1 MWGLS
6 GLGGWTKG
14 ASELALTSL
23 ALGFTLLLT
32 LPTLRSRLMRRR
44 LWVNTWMRQRGTL
57 TELLQGGA
65 LYAMVTFLL
74 CLPWAT
80 LITAEL
86 INISPTQALIL
97 GGGTSLMVWLK
108 AWLEGTLKHVFS
120 AAPSSL
126 LSREWGVALGMS
138 LCALALIPAALYQ
151 PRPDLQGVSLQE
163 ALLLTSGGTEASAS
177 GGLFG
182 LLQSLVELK
191 EVSFWWALQNLD
203 VLLADLPPRLI
214 AWLRLALGG
223 LYTLYSLSVVYAF
236 SRLQGALIELTDAHA
251 RSFLIGSAPPQEE

>member
-1 MWGLS
+1 M
-6 GLGGWTKG
+6 
-14 ASELALTSL
+14 
-23 ALGFTLLLT
+23 
-32 LPTLRSRLMRRR
+32 
-44 LWVNTWMRQRGTL
+44 L

-86 INISPTQALIL
+86 VNISALQALIL
-97 GGGTSLMVWLK
+97 GLGTALMVWLK
-108 AWLEGTLKHVFS
+108 AWLEGRLNAIFS

-126 LSREWGVALGMS
+126 LSREWSVTLGVM

-151 PRPDLQGVSLQE
+151 PRPDLHGVSLQE
-163 ALLLTSGGTEASAS
+163 AFVMTLGEANNSSA
-177 GGLFG
+177 GLFG
-182 LLQSLVELK
+182 FLQTLVELK

-203 VLLADLPPRLI
+203 LLLADLPPRLI
-214 AWLRLALGG
+214 TWARLGLGG

-236 SRLQGALIELTDAHA
+236 SRLQAALIELTDPYA
-251 RSFLIGSAPPQEE
+251 RSFLIGSAPPQEP